1 MIKPQVYQSQN
12 TNQILLFLQ
21 RPSLHSIR
29 SSIPLWL
36 GNKVQRQ
43 KKLNHLVLVSRNVE
57 TNSTTSSTTTTTT
70 TTDTHTDESRVKVK
84 AIVKVKVT
92 AGGFFSS
99 LRLDRGIDDIT
110 DLLGKSLLL
119 ELVSSELD
127 PGMYTYASLFVH
139 LFIIYM
145 FLI

>member
-12 TNQILLFLQ
+12 TNKTLLFLQ
-21 RPSLHSIR
+21 RLSVHSSTASL
-29 SSIPLWL
+29 PLWL
-36 GNKVQRQ
+36 GSKVQRQ

-57 TNSTTSSTTTTTT
+57 TNSTT
-70 TTDTHTDESRVKVK
+70 TDTHTDKSTVIKVK

-92 AGGFFSS
+92 VGGFFSS

-127 PGMYTYASLFVH
+127 PGKYTYAYLLVYTLYVGS
-139 LFIIYM
+139 
-145 FLI
+145 

>member
-57 TNSTTSSTTTTTT
+57 TNSTT
-70 TTDTHTDESRVKVK
+70 TDTHTDKSTVIKVK